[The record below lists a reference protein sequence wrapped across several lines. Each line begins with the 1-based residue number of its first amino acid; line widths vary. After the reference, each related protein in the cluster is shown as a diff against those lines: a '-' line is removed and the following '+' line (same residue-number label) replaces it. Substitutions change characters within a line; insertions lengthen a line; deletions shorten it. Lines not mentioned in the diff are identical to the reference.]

1 MLALERRNLILE
13 KLQEEKRVVVSEL
26 SQLYNVSE
34 ETIRRD
40 LDKLEK
46 EGLATKSYG
55 GAVINE
61 DVGIDLPFNIR
72 KNQNVQ
78 GKQKMAE
85 IAASMVN
92 DGDHIFL
99 DASTTAVFVAKA
111 LKEKE
116 RLTVVTNS
124 MEILLELSDVSGWN
138 IISTGGVMKEGYLAF
153 LRIGGDALADTV
165 PDAVRAVLAQSSTN
179 LTATQIFDYERIFGF
194 LRKEPPQYRA
204 GVLPGTWADGR
215 YELAENSVTVAA
227 AYFKRASSYSAWSG
241 DGVSAA
247 PDSVPQ
253 GAAGDAD
260 GQPVSPSA
268 AGGGTGSGSA
278 AAGPGPEEAAGVP
291 PDGGAG
297 PEDDAA

>member
-26 SQLYNVSE
+26 SQLYSVSE

-61 DVGIDLPFNIR
+61 DVGIDLPFNVR

-116 RLTVVTNS
+116 RLTVITNS
-124 MEILLELSDVSGWN
+124 MEILLELADVSGWN
-138 IISTGGVMKEGYLAF
+138 IISTDVMLKEGYLAF
-153 LRIGGDALADTV
+153 LGSRTEEVIRSYFVDTV
-165 PDAVRAVLAQSSTN
+165 IFSCKALDENWGVMESQEAFG
-179 LTATQIFDYERIFGF
+179 TA
-194 LRKEPPQYRA
+194 
-204 GVLPGTWADGR
+204 
-215 YELAENSVTVAA
+215 
-227 AYFKRASSYSAWSG
+227 KRAMLDSG
-241 DGVSAA
+241 RKKILVVDNTKFDQTAFSVAGRLRDVDIVVTDVIPSVYWLMLFEDEGVECRYQE
-247 PDSVPQ
+247 SVR
-253 GAAGDAD
+253 
-260 GQPVSPSA
+260 
-268 AGGGTGSGSA
+268 
-278 AAGPGPEEAAGVP
+278 
-291 PDGGAG
+291 
-297 PEDDAA
+297 